1 MSIKQKVAYIH
12 RNRKIF
18 TDGDNYK
25 NGKLQFDHSFAEL
38 DSIELIE
45 ELESLGAKVHKVSE
59 IAEEPPEEGLLED
72 GVKTI
77 TVYMWKYPMY
87 IGQHIYHATFYQE
100 EGYTETFL
108 YELNR
113 ISVD

>member
-25 NGKLQFDHSFAEL
+25 DGKLQFDHSFAEL

-45 ELESLGAKVHKVSE
+45 ELEKLGAKVHKVSE
-59 IAEEPPEEGLLED
+59 IVPPFNDRTE
-72 GVKTI
+72 VTI

-108 YELNR
+108 YDLTR
-113 ISVD
+113 IKTEAL

>member
-1 MSIKQKVAYIH
+1 MNVK
-12 RNRKIF
+12 RKIF
-18 TDGDNYK
+18 YIHNGDNYK
-25 NGKLQFDHSFAEL
+25 DGSLQFEHSFAEL

-77 TVYMWKYPMY
+77 TVYMWMHNE
-87 IGQHIYHATFYQE
+87 HIYHATMYSE
-100 EGYTETFL
+100 AGYTETFL
-108 YELNR
+108 YELTR